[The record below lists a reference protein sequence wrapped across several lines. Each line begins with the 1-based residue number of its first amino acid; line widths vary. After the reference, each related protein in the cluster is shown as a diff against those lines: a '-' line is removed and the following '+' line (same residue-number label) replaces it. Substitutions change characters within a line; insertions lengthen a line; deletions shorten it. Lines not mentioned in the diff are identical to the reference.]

1 MCFYQNLG
9 CLYYNDNNTKKGVLH
24 MDECFICDKH
34 AGKIKTAGV
43 TIYEDEYVYVGH
55 IDRNG
60 KPNYLGHIMIDLK
73 RHIPTLAELTLEEA
87 KAFGVIMA
95 RVSKAL
101 KHSENAEHIYSL
113 VSGNSVLH
121 LHMHLVARY
130 PNTPK
135 QYWGP
140 MEVYDWEDA
149 TMGGEKEVVELCN
162 RLKKYL
168 EIN

>member
-1 MCFYQNLG
+1 MG
-9 CLYYNDNNTKKGVLH
+9 
-24 MDECFICDKH
+24 EPCFICNKH
-34 AGKIKTAGV
+34 TGTIRTSGV
-43 TIYEDEYVYVGH
+43 MIYEDEHVYVGH

-73 RHIPTLAELTLEEA
+73 RHAPSLAEMTMEEA

-101 KHSENAEHIYSL
+101 KDSENAEHIYSL
-113 VSGNSVLH
+113 VSGNSVPH

-130 PNTPK
+130 PNTPEE
-135 QYWGP
+135 YWGP

-149 TMGGEKEVVELCN
+149 PMRNNNEVVKLCN
-162 RLKKYL
+162 RIKLYL
-168 EIN
+168 ENN